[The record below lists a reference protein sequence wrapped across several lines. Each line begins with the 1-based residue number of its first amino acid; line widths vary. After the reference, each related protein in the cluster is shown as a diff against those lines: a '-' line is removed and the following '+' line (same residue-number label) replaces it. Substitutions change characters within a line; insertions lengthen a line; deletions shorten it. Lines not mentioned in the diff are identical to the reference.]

1 MVRLRLLLERMEVL
15 LMRRIWT
22 LVAAQLC
29 VVSMLVLWRD
39 LEPRELRMR
48 VVLMLLEYLLLLM
61 LSMLVREVLE
71 RVSKVVR
78 ALSAVAEQRIE
89 VEPLVEVSRRRRVRV
104 DAVVMLPL
112 MRVVLMLSVRLVLQ
126 LKVVMERVLL
136 VPFRRLLM
144 RLLRRDVCGDPCDV
158 AMRLTVD
165 A

>member
-1 MVRLRLLLERMEVL
+1 MMRLRLLLERMEVL

-89 VEPLVEVSRRRRVRV
+89 VEPRKGYSSASNNSR
-104 DAVVMLPL
+104 
-112 MRVVLMLSVRLVLQ
+112 
-126 LKVVMERVLL
+126 EEE
-136 VPFRRLLM
+136 
-144 RLLRRDVCGDPCDV
+144 
-158 AMRLTVD
+158 
-165 A
+165 